1 MICVYEP
8 DCTDFSNNGLG
19 AVMPMS
25 CSVTETLNG
34 EWELT
39 LVHDIDGIHKYDG
52 IDGCQR
58 SLLPGFNLRQQL
70 VRDRRYHAFTHV
82 EAVDVPDLI

>member
-1 MICVYEP
+1 M
-8 DCTDFSNNGLG
+8 
-19 AVMPMS
+19 AV
-25 CSVTETLNG
+25 
-34 EWELT
+34 
-39 LVHDIDGIHKYDG
+39 LVDAQNDIRRCFTNHVVVAYVEHDGIHKYDG